1 MSFSHP
7 TSVRKASPYCVKLI
21 ESYSP
26 VCGLLIAASPRRRV
40 LAIMEKPHTLS
51 GVLPLSAVPEAC
63 KLMPPKPMILSIS
76 YDEPLLVTRQ
86 LILEAAGY
94 ERRCL

>member
-7 TSVRKASPYCVKLI
+7 TSVRKASPDCVKLI
-21 ESYSP
+21 ESYCLA
-26 VCGLLIAASPRRRV
+26 CGLLIAASPPPPGSGDHGK
-40 LAIMEKPHTLS
+40 AAYLS
-51 GVLPLSAVPEAC
+51 GVLPLSAAPEAC
-63 KLMPPKPMILSIS
+63 KRMPLEHILSIS
-76 YDEPLLVTRQ
+76 YDEPFLVTRQ